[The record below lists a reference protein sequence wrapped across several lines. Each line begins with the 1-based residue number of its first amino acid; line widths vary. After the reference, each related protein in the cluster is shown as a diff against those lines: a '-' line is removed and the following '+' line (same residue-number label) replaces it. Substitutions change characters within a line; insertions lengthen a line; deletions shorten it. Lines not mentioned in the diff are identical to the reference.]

1 MLGTVTRLLFGR
13 RPVCD
18 LVVYLIC
25 SISPYGLLL
34 EMAGPTSV
42 LDWIAGDR
50 GGPQTAFLPG
60 IAIPCLGVTA
70 DVVPHSETERQG
82 ELSLGSAL

>member
-1 MLGTVTRLLFGR
+1 MLDIIFFDVGL
-13 RPVCD
+13 CD
-18 LVVYLIC
+18 LMYAYC
-25 SISPYGLLL
+25 SISPYGHSY

-50 GGPQTAFLPG
+50 GVPQTAFLPG
-60 IAIPCLGVTA
+60 IAIPCLGDTA

-82 ELSLGSAL
+82 ELSMGAAL

>member
-1 MLGTVTRLLFGR
+1 MLSLLHLAPTVTS
-13 RPVCD
+13 
-18 LVVYLIC
+18 Y
-25 SISPYGLLL
+25 

-50 GGPQTAFLPG
+50 GVPETAFLPG
-60 IAIPCLGVTA
+60 IAIPCLGGTA

-82 ELSLGSAL
+82 ELSMGTAL